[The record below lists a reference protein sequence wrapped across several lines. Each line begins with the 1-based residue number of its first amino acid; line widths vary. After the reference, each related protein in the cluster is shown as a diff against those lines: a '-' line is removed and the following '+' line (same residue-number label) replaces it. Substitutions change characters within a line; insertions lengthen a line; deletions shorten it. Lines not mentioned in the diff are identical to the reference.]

1 MANVKEL
8 KKKIKSTKG
17 TLKITQAM
25 KLVSAAKLARAQ
37 SNIVNS
43 RPYAKELE
51 ETIKT
56 VSALVQNYHH
66 EFLVEQEDNKRA
78 ILLVISSDKGLCGS
92 YNSQLTKKVKSFLTE
107 DQDLDLKT
115 VYIGKK
121 VRDQLVSVG
130 VKANA
135 GKTYTFKR
143 AEASFME
150 MENLGVELADLFTTG
165 EVGKVF
171 VAYNVFHSAMSFTP
185 TIKQLL
191 PMTME
196 EDKKEELREKFPF
209 DFKYEPSPTEILNTL
224 IPQTYISTIYTA
236 LLDAVAAEHGSRMAA
251 MDSASG
257 NCKKAIKTLSIKMN
271 KLRQAA
277 ITTELSEV
285 VAGAESVNG

>member
-1 MANVKEL
+1 MANIKEL

-37 SNIVNS
+37 GNIVNS
-43 RPYAKELE
+43 RPYARELE
-51 ETIKT
+51 ETIKV

-66 EFLVEQEDNKRA
+66 EYLVEKKENNRA

-92 YNSQLTKKVKSFLTE
+92 YNSQLTKKVKAFLHE
-107 DQDLDLKT
+107 ENCDLKT

-121 VRDQLVSVG
+121 VRDQLVSMG

-135 GKTYTFKR
+135 GKTYTFKK
-143 AEASFME
+143 AEASFVE
-150 MENLGVELADLFTTG
+150 MENLGVELAEMYTSG
-165 EVGKVF
+165 EVGRVF
-171 VAYNVFHSAMSFTP
+171 VAFNTFHSAMSFTP

-196 EDKKEELREKFPF
+196 EEKKEELREKFPF
-209 DFKYEPSPTEILNTL
+209 DFKYEPTPTEILNTL
-224 IPQTYISTIYTA
+224 IPQTYISTLYTA

-251 MDSASG
+251 MDSASS
-257 NCKKAIKTLSIKMN
+257 NCKKAIKSLSIKMN
-271 KLRQAA
+271 KLRQAK

-285 VAGAESVNG
+285 VSGAESVNA